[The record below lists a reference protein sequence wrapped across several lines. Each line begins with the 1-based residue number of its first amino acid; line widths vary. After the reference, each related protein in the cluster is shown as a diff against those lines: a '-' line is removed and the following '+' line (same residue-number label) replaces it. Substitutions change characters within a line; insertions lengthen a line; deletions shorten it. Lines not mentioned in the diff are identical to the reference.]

1 MKTIEEKA
9 FDLLE
14 EAQLNWSVEK
24 EELVSKSGKI
34 TSSYG
39 VFKNEDH
46 LGTVGKGYVPYQNS
60 ELAMTLLQATEGL
73 DIEMTR
79 GGSLLE
85 NKKVYL
91 QAQLPN
97 EFIGKSNVNRW
108 ITCLNSH
115 DGSTALGFGSS
126 NTVVVCRNTFYHAYG
141 DVQKFRHTST
151 MKQRIE
157 IARNELQNV
166 LGLDVALMNS
176 YKVMADLPLRDE
188 AIERVLAKIFKVE
201 ASTPKNEITTQ
212 KENKIV
218 DFADA
223 LQSSVTEQGST
234 IWALFNGITRFAN
247 HISAPA
253 DIVKQMDYVMLAGGS
268 QMMNNGYDLLVE
280 YCKEQVPEFEKMIT
294 NN

>member
-1 MKTIEEKA
+1 MKTIEEKC

-14 EAQLNWSVEK
+14 KSNLNWSVEK
-24 EELVSKSGKI
+24 ESLISKSGKQ
-34 TSSYG
+34 TESYG
-39 VFKNEDH
+39 MFKENKH
-46 LGTVGKGYVPYQNS
+46 LGTVGKGYVPLQNS
-60 ELAMTLLQATEGL
+60 ELAMVLIQATHEL
-73 DIEMTR
+73 DLEVTN
-79 GGSLLE
+79 GGSLMDD
-85 NKKVYL
+85 KKVYL
-91 QAQLPN
+91 QVQLPD
-97 EFIGKSNVNRW
+97 ELIGKSAVERW
-108 ITCLNSH
+108 ITSLNSH
-115 DGSTALGFGSS
+115 DGATSVGFGST
-126 NTVVVCRNTFYHAYG
+126 NTTVVCRNTYYRAYG

-157 IARNELQNV
+157 IAINEIRSTM
-166 LGLDVALMNS
+166 GLDKILMENF
-176 YKVMADLPLRDE
+176 KRMADLPLRDE

-201 ASTPKNEITTQ
+201 ASTPKTEITTR

-253 DIVKQMDYVMLAGGS
+253 DIVKQMDYVMLTGGS
-268 QMMNNGYDLLVE
+268 QMMNTGYQILVD
-280 YCKEQVPEFEKMIT
+280 YCNEQVPEYAKLIA